1 MLNALQITSVAR
13 FFLGLF
19 QDGGFMDL
27 NEIRDKIDKVDD
39 QIIDLFAQRMELSNE
54 VAQYKRAKGIPVI
67 DMTRERDKRNKIFE
81 KSPKEIREYLPQ
93 LYSVVF
99 DLSRSYQ
106 NRLNG
111 VGNEL
116 VQNIQAAIETTPKL
130 FPSNISVAC
139 QGCEGANS
147 QIACD
152 RLIHGAKIMYF
163 EDFEGVFA
171 AIDTGFCKYGVIP
184 IENSLAGSVNQVYD
198 LMQRHQFHIVRSVRQ
213 KIDHNLLV
221 KPGVKFEEIRE
232 IYSHP
237 HALSQCSTFLSSLK
251 NVKALPSQNTAV
263 AAQMVATSER
273 RDVAALASRACIKLY
288 GLECLKPAVQDKDN
302 NYTRFIC
309 ISKDLQIFPGAD
321 RTSLMVSVSHEP
333 GALYKILSRFYALN
347 VNLIKL
353 ESRPLPDRDF
363 EFMFYFDVEAS
374 VHDPRFIQLI
384 AELQGVCESFTYL
397 GSYSETI

>member
-1 MLNALQITSVAR
+1 
-13 FFLGLF
+13 
-19 QDGGFMDL
+19 MDL

-39 QIIDLFAQRMELSNE
+39 QIIELFAQRMELSNE

-81 KSPKEIREYLPQ
+81 KSPKEVRDYLPQ

-99 DLSRSYQ
+99 ELSRSYQ

-116 VQNIQAAIETTPKL
+116 VQSIQEAIDTTPKL
-130 FPSNISVAC
+130 FPANISVAC

-237 HALSQCSTFLSSLK
+237 HALSQCSAFLSSLK
-251 NVKALPSQNTAV
+251 DVKALPSQNTAV

-273 RDVAALASRACIKLY
+273 RDIAALASRACIKLY

-309 ISKDLQIFPGAD
+309 ISKDLQVFPGAD

-333 GALYKILSRFYALN
+333 GSLYRILSRFYALN

-374 VHDPRFIQLI
+374 VHDPRFKQLI

>member
-1 MLNALQITSVAR
+1 
-13 FFLGLF
+13 
-19 QDGGFMDL
+19 MDL

-333 GALYKILSRFYALN
+333 GSLYRILSRFYALN

-374 VHDPRFIQLI
+374 VHDPRFKQLI

>member
-1 MLNALQITSVAR
+1 
-13 FFLGLF
+13 
-19 QDGGFMDL
+19 MDL

-39 QIIDLFAQRMELSNE
+39 QIIELFAQRMELSNE

-81 KSPKEIREYLPQ
+81 KSPKEVRDYLPQ

-99 DLSRSYQ
+99 ELSRSYQ

-116 VQNIQAAIETTPKL
+116 VQSIQEAIDTTPKL
-130 FPSNISVAC
+130 FPANISVAC

-237 HALSQCSTFLSSLK
+237 HALSQCSAFLSSLK
-251 NVKALPSQNTAV
+251 DVKALPSQNTAV

-273 RDVAALASRACIKLY
+273 RDIAALASRACIKLY

-309 ISKDLQIFPGAD
+309 ISTDLQIFPGAD

-333 GALYKILSRFYALN
+333 GSLYRILSRFYALN

-374 VHDPRFIQLI
+374 VHDPRFKQLI

>member
-1 MLNALQITSVAR
+1 
-13 FFLGLF
+13 
-19 QDGGFMDL
+19 MDL

-39 QIIDLFAQRMELSNE
+39 QIIELFAQRMELSNE

-81 KSPKEIREYLPQ
+81 KSPKEVRDYLPQ

-99 DLSRSYQ
+99 ELSRSYQ

-116 VQNIQAAIETTPKL
+116 VQSIQEAIDTTPKL
-130 FPSNISVAC
+130 FPANISVAC

-237 HALSQCSTFLSSLK
+237 HALSQCSAFLSSLK
-251 NVKALPSQNTAV
+251 DVKALPSQNTAV

-273 RDVAALASRACIKLY
+273 RDIAALASRACIKLY

-333 GALYKILSRFYALN
+333 GSLYRILSRFYALN

-374 VHDPRFIQLI
+374 VHDPRFKQLI

-397 GSYSETI
+397 GSYSETS

>member
-1 MLNALQITSVAR
+1 
-13 FFLGLF
+13 
-19 QDGGFMDL
+19 MDL

-39 QIIDLFAQRMELSNE
+39 QIIELFAQRMELSNE

-81 KSPKEIREYLPQ
+81 KSPKEVRDYLPQ

-99 DLSRSYQ
+99 ELSRSYQ

-116 VQNIQAAIETTPKL
+116 VQSIQEAIDTTPKL
-130 FPSNISVAC
+130 FPANISVAC
-139 QGCEGANS
+139 QGCEGAKS

-237 HALSQCSTFLSSLK
+237 HALSQCSAFLSSLK
-251 NVKALPSQNTAV
+251 DVKALPSQNTAV

-273 RDVAALASRACIKLY
+273 RDIAALASRACIKLY

-333 GALYKILSRFYALN
+333 GSLYRILSRFYALN

-374 VHDPRFIQLI
+374 VHDPRFKQLI

>member
-1 MLNALQITSVAR
+1 
-13 FFLGLF
+13 
-19 QDGGFMDL
+19 MDL

-54 VAQYKRAKGIPVI
+54 VAQYKRAMGIPVI

-263 AAQMVATSER
+263 AAQMVATSEH

>member
-1 MLNALQITSVAR
+1 
-13 FFLGLF
+13 
-19 QDGGFMDL
+19 MDL

-39 QIIDLFAQRMELSNE
+39 QIIELFAQRMELSNE

-81 KSPKEIREYLPQ
+81 KSPKEVRDYLPQ

-99 DLSRSYQ
+99 ELSRSYQ

-116 VQNIQAAIETTPKL
+116 VQSIQEAIDTTPKL
-130 FPSNISVAC
+130 FPANISVAC

-237 HALSQCSTFLSSLK
+237 HALSQCSAFLSSLK
-251 NVKALPSQNTAV
+251 DVKALPSQNTAV

-273 RDVAALASRACIKLY
+273 RDIAALASRACIKLY

-333 GALYKILSRFYALN
+333 GSLYRILSRFYALN

-374 VHDPRFIQLI
+374 VHDPRFKQLI

>member
-1 MLNALQITSVAR
+1 
-13 FFLGLF
+13 
-19 QDGGFMDL
+19 MDL

>member
-1 MLNALQITSVAR
+1 
-13 FFLGLF
+13 
-19 QDGGFMDL
+19 MDL

-54 VAQYKRAKGIPVI
+54 VAQYKCAKGIPVI

-81 KSPKEIREYLPQ
+81 KSPQEVRDYLPQ

-99 DLSRSYQ
+99 ELSRSYQ

-116 VQNIQAAIETTPKL
+116 VQSIQRAIETTPKL
-130 FPSNISVAC
+130 FPANISVAC

-237 HALSQCSTFLSSLK
+237 HALSQCSAFLSSLK

-273 RDVAALASRACIKLY
+273 RDIAALASRACIKLY

-333 GALYKILSRFYALN
+333 GSLYRILSRFYALN

-374 VHDPRFIQLI
+374 VHDPRFMQLI

>member
-1 MLNALQITSVAR
+1 
-13 FFLGLF
+13 
-19 QDGGFMDL
+19 MDL

-39 QIIDLFAQRMELSNE
+39 QIIELFAQRMELSNE

-81 KSPKEIREYLPQ
+81 KSPKEVRDYLPQ

-99 DLSRSYQ
+99 ELSRSYQ

-116 VQNIQAAIETTPKL
+116 VQSIQEAIDTTPKL
-130 FPSNISVAC
+130 FPANISVAC

-184 IENSLAGSVNQVYD
+184 IENSLAGSVNQIYD

-237 HALSQCSTFLSSLK
+237 HALSQCSAFLSSLK
-251 NVKALPSQNTAV
+251 DVKALPSQNTAV

-273 RDVAALASRACIKLY
+273 RDIAALASRACIKLY

-333 GALYKILSRFYALN
+333 GSLYRILSRFYALN

-374 VHDPRFIQLI
+374 VHDPRFKQLI

>member
-1 MLNALQITSVAR
+1 
-13 FFLGLF
+13 
-19 QDGGFMDL
+19 MDL

-39 QIIDLFAQRMELSNE
+39 QIIELFAQRMELSNE

-81 KSPKEIREYLPQ
+81 KSPKEVRDYLPQ

-99 DLSRSYQ
+99 ELSRSYQ

-116 VQNIQAAIETTPKL
+116 VQSIQEAIDTTPKL
-130 FPSNISVAC
+130 FPANISVAC

-237 HALSQCSTFLSSLK
+237 HALSQCSAFLSSLK
-251 NVKALPSQNTAV
+251 DVKALPSQNTAV

-273 RDVAALASRACIKLY
+273 RDIAALASRACIKLY

-333 GALYKILSRFYALN
+333 GSLYRILSRFYALN

-374 VHDPRFIQLI
+374 VHDPRFKQLI
-384 AELQGVCESFTYL
+384 AELQGVCESFTFL

>member
-1 MLNALQITSVAR
+1 
-13 FFLGLF
+13 
-19 QDGGFMDL
+19 MDL

-81 KSPKEIREYLPQ
+81 KSPKEVRDYLPQ

-99 DLSRSYQ
+99 ELSRSYQ

-116 VQNIQAAIETTPKL
+116 VQNIQEAIETTPKL

-374 VHDPRFIQLI
+374 VHDPRFMQLI

-397 GSYSETI
+397 GSYSETV

>member
-1 MLNALQITSVAR
+1 
-13 FFLGLF
+13 
-19 QDGGFMDL
+19 MDL

-237 HALSQCSTFLSSLK
+237 HALSQCSAFLSSLK
-251 NVKALPSQNTAV
+251 DVKALPSQNTAV

>member
-1 MLNALQITSVAR
+1 
-13 FFLGLF
+13 
-19 QDGGFMDL
+19 MDL

-39 QIIDLFAQRMELSNE
+39 QIIELVAQRMELSNE

-81 KSPKEIREYLPQ
+81 KSPKEVRDYLPQ

-99 DLSRSYQ
+99 ELSRSYQ

-116 VQNIQAAIETTPKL
+116 VQSIQEAIDTTPKL
-130 FPSNISVAC
+130 FPANISVAC

-237 HALSQCSTFLSSLK
+237 HALSQCSAFLSSLK
-251 NVKALPSQNTAV
+251 DVKALPSQNTAV

-273 RDVAALASRACIKLY
+273 RDIAALASRACIKLY

-333 GALYKILSRFYALN
+333 GSLYRILSRFYALN

-374 VHDPRFIQLI
+374 VHDPRFKQLI

>member
-1 MLNALQITSVAR
+1 
-13 FFLGLF
+13 
-19 QDGGFMDL
+19 MDL

-39 QIIDLFAQRMELSNE
+39 QIIELFAQRMELSNE

-81 KSPKEIREYLPQ
+81 KSPKEVRDYLPQ

-99 DLSRSYQ
+99 ELSRSYQ

-116 VQNIQAAIETTPKL
+116 VQSIQEAIDTTPKL
-130 FPSNISVAC
+130 FPANISVAC

-237 HALSQCSTFLSSLK
+237 HALSQCSAFLSSLK
-251 NVKALPSQNTAV
+251 DVKALPSQNTAV

-273 RDVAALASRACIKLY
+273 RDIAALASRACIKLY

-302 NYTRFIC
+302 NYTRFIW
-309 ISKDLQIFPGAD
+309 ISKDLKIFPGAD
-321 RTSLMVSVSHEP
+321 LTILMVSVSHEP
-333 GALYKILSRFYALN
+333 GSIYRILSRFYALN

-374 VHDPRFIQLI
+374 VHDPRFKQLI

>member
-1 MLNALQITSVAR
+1 
-13 FFLGLF
+13 
-19 QDGGFMDL
+19 MDL

-39 QIIDLFAQRMELSNE
+39 QIIELFAQRMELSNE

-81 KSPKEIREYLPQ
+81 KSPKEVRDYLPQ

-99 DLSRSYQ
+99 ELSRSYQ

-116 VQNIQAAIETTPKL
+116 VQSIQEAIDTTPKL
-130 FPSNISVAC
+130 FSANISVAC
-139 QGCEGANS
+139 KGCEGANS

-221 KPGVKFEEIRE
+221 KPGGKFEEIRE

-237 HALSQCSTFLSSLK
+237 HALSQCSAFLSSLK
-251 NVKALPSQNTAV
+251 DVKALPSQNTAV

-273 RDVAALASRACIKLY
+273 RDIAALASRACIKLY

-333 GALYKILSRFYALN
+333 GSLYRILSRIYALN

-374 VHDPRFIQLI
+374 VHDPRFKQLI

>member
-1 MLNALQITSVAR
+1 
-13 FFLGLF
+13 
-19 QDGGFMDL
+19 MDL

-111 VGNEL
+111 GGNEL

>member
-1 MLNALQITSVAR
+1 
-13 FFLGLF
+13 
-19 QDGGFMDL
+19 MDL

-171 AIDTGFCKYGVIP
+171 AIDTGFCRYGVIP

>member
-1 MLNALQITSVAR
+1 
-13 FFLGLF
+13 
-19 QDGGFMDL
+19 MDL

-39 QIIDLFAQRMELSNE
+39 QIIELFAQRMELSNE

-81 KSPKEIREYLPQ
+81 KSPKEVRDYLPQ

-99 DLSRSYQ
+99 ELSRSYQ

-116 VQNIQAAIETTPKL
+116 VQSIQEAIDTTPKL
-130 FPSNISVAC
+130 FPANISVAC

-237 HALSQCSTFLSSLK
+237 HALSHCSAFLSSLK
-251 NVKALPSQNTAV
+251 DVKALPSQNTAV

-273 RDVAALASRACIKLY
+273 RDIAALASRACIKLY

-333 GALYKILSRFYALN
+333 GSLYRILSRFYALN

-374 VHDPRFIQLI
+374 VHDPRFKQLI

>member
-1 MLNALQITSVAR
+1 
-13 FFLGLF
+13 
-19 QDGGFMDL
+19 MDL

-237 HALSQCSTFLSSLK
+237 HALSQCSTFLASLK

>member
-1 MLNALQITSVAR
+1 
-13 FFLGLF
+13 
-19 QDGGFMDL
+19 MDL

-54 VAQYKRAKGIPVI
+54 VAQYKRAMGIPVI

>member
-1 MLNALQITSVAR
+1 MVLW
-13 FFLGLF
+13 
-19 QDGGFMDL
+19 
-27 NEIRDKIDKVDD
+27 IRDKIDKVDD

>member
-1 MLNALQITSVAR
+1 
-13 FFLGLF
+13 
-19 QDGGFMDL
+19 MDL

-39 QIIDLFAQRMELSNE
+39 QIIELFAQRMELSNE

-81 KSPKEIREYLPQ
+81 KSPKEVRDYLPQ

-99 DLSRSYQ
+99 ELSRSYQ

-116 VQNIQAAIETTPKL
+116 VQSIQEAIDTTPKL
-130 FPSNISVAC
+130 FPANISVAC

-237 HALSQCSTFLSSLK
+237 HALSQCSAFLSSLK
-251 NVKALPSQNTAV
+251 DVKALPSQNTAV

-273 RDVAALASRACIKLY
+273 RDIAALASRACIKLY

-333 GALYKILSRFYALN
+333 GSLYRILSRFYALN

-374 VHDPRFIQLI
+374 VNDPRFKQLI

>member
-1 MLNALQITSVAR
+1 
-13 FFLGLF
+13 
-19 QDGGFMDL
+19 MDL

-309 ISKDLQIFPGAD
+309 ISKDLQIYPGAD

>member
-1 MLNALQITSVAR
+1 
-13 FFLGLF
+13 
-19 QDGGFMDL
+19 MDL

-39 QIIDLFAQRMELSNE
+39 QIIELFAQRMELSNE

-81 KSPKEIREYLPQ
+81 KSPKEVRDYLPQ

-99 DLSRSYQ
+99 ELSRSYQ

-116 VQNIQAAIETTPKL
+116 VQSIQEAIDTTPKL
-130 FPSNISVAC
+130 FPANISVAC

-163 EDFEGVFA
+163 EDFFA

-237 HALSQCSTFLSSLK
+237 HALSQCSAFLSSLK
-251 NVKALPSQNTAV
+251 DVKALPSQNTAV

-273 RDVAALASRACIKLY
+273 RDIAALASRACIKLY

-333 GALYKILSRFYALN
+333 GSLYRILSRFYALN

-374 VHDPRFIQLI
+374 VHDPRFKQLI

>member
-1 MLNALQITSVAR
+1 IQEA
-13 FFLGLF
+13 
-19 QDGGFMDL
+19 
-27 NEIRDKIDKVDD
+27 ID
-39 QIIDLFAQRMELSNE
+39 
-54 VAQYKRAKGIPVI
+54 
-67 DMTRERDKRNKIFE
+67 
-81 KSPKEIREYLPQ
+81 
-93 LYSVVF
+93 
-99 DLSRSYQ
+99 
-106 NRLNG
+106 
-111 VGNEL
+111 
-116 VQNIQAAIETTPKL
+116 TTPKL
-130 FPSNISVAC
+130 FPANISAAC
-139 QGCEGANS
+139 QGCEGTNS

-237 HALSQCSTFLSSLK
+237 HALSQCSAFLSSLK
-251 NVKALPSQNTAV
+251 DVKALPSQNTAV

-273 RDVAALASRACIKLY
+273 RDIAALASRACIKLY

-333 GALYKILSRFYALN
+333 GSLYRILSRFYALN

-374 VHDPRFIQLI
+374 VHDPRFKQLI

-397 GSYSETI
+397 GSYSETICFIVSYIA

>member
-1 MLNALQITSVAR
+1 
-13 FFLGLF
+13 
-19 QDGGFMDL
+19 MDL
-27 NEIRDKIDKVDD
+27 NEIRDNIDKVDD
-39 QIIDLFAQRMELSNE
+39 QIIDLFARRMELSNE
-54 VAQYKRAKGIPVI
+54 VAQYKRDKGIPVI

-81 KSPKEIREYLPQ
+81 KSPQEVRDYLPQ

-99 DLSRSYQ
+99 ELSRSYQ

-116 VQNIQAAIETTPKL
+116 VQSIQQAIETTPKL
-130 FPSNISVAC
+130 FPANISVAC

-152 RLIHGAKIMYF
+152 RLIRGAKIMYF

-237 HALSQCSTFLSSLK
+237 HALSQCSAFLSSLK

-263 AAQMVATSER
+263 AAQMVATSKR
-273 RDVAALASRACIKLY
+273 RDIAALASRACIKLY

-333 GALYKILSRFYALN
+333 GSLYRILSRFYALN

-374 VHDPRFIQLI
+374 VHDPRFMQLI

>member
-1 MLNALQITSVAR
+1 
-13 FFLGLF
+13 
-19 QDGGFMDL
+19 MDL

-39 QIIDLFAQRMELSNE
+39 QIIELFAQRMELSNE

-81 KSPKEIREYLPQ
+81 KSPKEVRDYLPQ

-99 DLSRSYQ
+99 ELSRSYQ

-111 VGNEL
+111 VGNAL
-116 VQNIQAAIETTPKL
+116 VQSIQEAIDTTPKL
-130 FPSNISVAC
+130 FPANISVAC

-237 HALSQCSTFLSSLK
+237 HALSQCSAFLSSLK
-251 NVKALPSQNTAV
+251 DVKALPSQNTAV

-273 RDVAALASRACIKLY
+273 RDIAALASRACIKLY

-333 GALYKILSRFYALN
+333 GSLYRILSRFYALN

-374 VHDPRFIQLI
+374 VHDPRFKQLI